1 MQIVKLLQICQQYLV
16 LVSIIVVLIVYVAI
30 TDMSTVPGTDMYNCS
45 ADSVTITDISTIPSI
60 GKYKYS
66 AVIVS
71 IIVVLMV

>member
-30 TDMSTVPGTDMYNCS
+30 TDMSTVPGMYNCS